1 MLSELHVLYS
11 ITLSC
16 TRNLFFLKTCVC
28 MIYYFLCVTYFVW
41 LSELAWFV
49 MAVSYAW
56 IFGDTSML
64 ARIFFAKSFT
74 PCSKVKDPPLK
85 SGSAFYLCT
94 LGQKL
99 SACSNFFEVNPS
111 LSSQQ
116 HVVYCFKCNLCVTG
130 YDRYICH
137 HANQYIDE
145 HNWCAMGKREQEKHD
160 TNITILA
167 SKVLIQRSQKR

>member
-1 MLSELHVLYS
+1 MNFWGYKYA
-11 ITLSC
+11 C
-16 TRNLFFLKTCVC
+16 KNFF
-28 MIYYFLCVTYFVW
+28 
-41 LSELAWFV
+41 S
-49 MAVSYAW
+49 
-56 IFGDTSML
+56 
-64 ARIFFAKSFT
+64 KSFT
-74 PCSKVKDPPLK
+74 PCSKVKDPPFR

-167 SKVLIQRSQKR
+167 SKVLIQRSQKRYKGKLISLIYEMLYIFLKENQNWTPTPACSAGITLE